1 MILLRIWKRYW
12 ILIVTLFV
20 ASALAMGSIYK
31 LYQPP
36 PSLPVYTP
44 NMLDASLVDPSVQ
57 YVRKYHKIPDFKLI
71 NQNGDTITQ
80 ADYEDKIYVADF
92 FYTTCPSFCSELTAS
107 FQRVQQVIK
116 EDEEVKL
123 LSHSVTP
130 NIDSVAR
137 LKEYAVKHEV
147 DDHKWNLVTGPKK
160 EIYELARKAYCVVQ
174 EDGDGG
180 EYDMIHTE
188 NFVLIDKKKRIRG
201 FYDGT
206 NDEEVDQLL
215 EDIKTL
221 KEIEKLQKENKSKL

>member
-1 MILLRIWKRYW
+1 MILLKIWKRYR

-36 PSLPVYTP
+36 PYLPVYAP
-44 NMLDASLVDPSVQ
+44 NMLDESLVDPSIQ
-57 YVRKYHKIPDFKLI
+57 YVRKYHKIPDFTLI

-80 ADYEDKIYVADF
+80 ANYEDKIYVADF
-92 FYTTCPSFCSELTAS
+92 FYTTCPSFCKELTANLK
-107 FQRVQQVIK
+107 VIQEATK
-116 EDEEVKL
+116 DDDEIRL
-123 LSHSVTP
+123 ISHTVTP
-130 NIDSVAR
+130 EIDSFEK
-137 LKEYAVKHEV
+137 LKEYAVKHGVNDE
-147 DDHKWNLVTGPKK
+147 KWNLVTGEKK

-174 EDGDGG
+174 DDGDGG

-206 NDEEVDQLL
+206 NSEEVKQLL
-215 EDIKTL
+215 KDIQIL
-221 KEIEKLQKENKSKL
+221 KKIEAQQKK